1 MKRFAGILFI
11 IGILFVIGTAG
22 ALENDSIGFL
32 QGFIQACAGIILTI
46 IGATLI
52 E

>member
-22 ALENDSIGFL
+22 ALENDSIGLL
-32 QGFIQACAGIILTI
+32 QVFIQAFGGVVLAI
-46 IGATLI
+46 IGATLM

>member
-1 MKRFAGILFI
+1 MKRFAGFLFL

-22 ALENDSIGFL
+22 ALENDNIGVL
-32 QGFIQACAGIILTI
+32 QGFIQALAGIILSI
-46 IGATLI
+46 IGATLM

>member
-1 MKRFAGILFI
+1 MKRFVGILFI

-32 QGFIQACAGIILTI
+32 QGFIQGFIGVVLTI
-46 IGATLI
+46 IGATLM